1 MVIKKILVEECKME
15 KTKTKKVMPK
25 QEVKK
30 VTEAKK
36 PTGMSKEK
44 KSIIAGLAL
53 IVAAAGISAGTYA
66 YYQSVIGGTVDG
78 TITPWSFTVNE
89 KGDAQEFIATMGD
102 LKPGVSG
109 QIELNMSAAASGLGV
124 DAVIS
129 FNSVTNIP
137 ANMKFYTDSNYTSE
151 LDLSTDTITR
161 AISAGQTDSVT
172 IYYNWPKGTAEKGPS
187 EAKTASFKIQVVG
200 TQQNPN
206 A

>member
-1 MVIKKILVEECKME
+1 ME

-66 YYQSVIGGTVDG
+66 YYQSRINGTASG

-89 KGDAQEFIATMGD
+89 KGDAQEFVASLGD

-109 QIELNMSAAASGLGV
+109 TIVLNMSAAASGLGV
-124 DAVIS
+124 DAVVS
-129 FNSVTNIP
+129 FNTATNIP
-137 ANMKFYTDSNYTSE
+137 TNMKFYTDASYTSE
-151 LDLSTDTITR
+151 LNLSKDTITR
-161 AISAGQTDSVT
+161 AISAGKTDTVT
-172 IYYNWPKGTAEKGPS
+172 IYYNWPRGNAEKGPS
-187 EAKTASFKIQVVG
+187 ETKTASFKIQVVG

-206 A
+206 T

>member
-1 MVIKKILVEECKME
+1 ME

-66 YYQSVIGGTVDG
+66 YYQSIIDGRASG

-129 FNSVTNIP
+129 FNSANNIP
-137 ANMKFYTDSNYTSE
+137 ANMKFYTDSGYTSE
-151 LDLSTDTITR
+151 LDLSKDTITR
-161 AISAGQTDSVT
+161 AINAGKTDSVT
-172 IYYNWPKGTAEKGPS
+172 IYYNWPKGSAEKGP
-187 EAKTASFKIQVVG
+187 KTASTAKITVNVTC
-200 TQQNPN
+200 TQQNQKPYIPEEN
-206 A
+206 

>member
-66 YYQSVIGGTVDG
+66 YYQSIISGTVSG
-78 TITPWSFTVNE
+78 SITPWSFMVNE
-89 KGDAQEFIATMGD
+89 TGDAQEFIATLGD

-124 DAVIS
+124 DAVVS
-129 FNSVTNIP
+129 FNSATNIP
-137 ANMKFYTDSNYTSE
+137 TNMKFYTDSNYTSE

-161 AISAGQTDSVT
+161 AIAAGKTDSVT
-172 IYYNWPKGTAEKGPS
+172 IYYNWPLGTAEQGPS

>member
-1 MVIKKILVEECKME
+1 ME

-66 YYQSVIGGTVDG
+66 YYQSIISGTGSG
-78 TITPWSFTVNE
+78 TITPWSFTVND
-89 KGDAQEFIATMGD
+89 KGDAQEFVASLGD

-109 QIELNMSAAASGLGV
+109 TIELNMSAADSGLGV

-129 FNSVTNIP
+129 FNTATNIP
-137 ANMKFYTDSNYTSE
+137 ANMKFYTDPGYTSE
-151 LDLSTDTITR
+151 LDLSKDTITR
-161 AISAGQTDSVT
+161 AISAGKTDSVT
-172 IYYNWPKGTAEKGPS
+172 IYYNWPKGNAEKGPS
-187 EAKTASFKIQVVG
+187 EAKIASFKIQVVG
-200 TQQNPN
+200 KQQNPN
-206 A
+206 T

>member
-1 MVIKKILVEECKME
+1 ME

-66 YYQSVIGGTVDG
+66 YYQSVIGGTASG
-78 TITPWSFTVNE
+78 TITPWSFTVND
-89 KGDAQEFIATMGD
+89 KGDAQEFVASLGD

-109 QIELNMSAAASGLGV
+109 TIELNMSAADSGLGV

-129 FNSVTNIP
+129 FNTATNIP
-137 ANMKFYTDSNYTSE
+137 ANMKFYTDPGYTSE
-151 LDLSTDTITR
+151 LDLSKDTITR
-161 AISAGQTDSVT
+161 AISAGKTDSVT
-172 IYYNWPKGTAEKGPS
+172 IYYNWPKGNAEKGPS
-187 EAKTASFKIQVVG
+187 EAKIASFKIQVVG
-200 TQQNPN
+200 KQQNPN
-206 A
+206 T

>member
-1 MVIKKILVEECKME
+1 
-15 KTKTKKVMPK
+15 MPK

-66 YYQSVIGGTVDG
+66 YYQSIISGTGSG
-78 TITPWSFTVNE
+78 TITPWSFTVND
-89 KGDAQEFIATMGD
+89 KGDAQEFVASLGD

-109 QIELNMSAAASGLGV
+109 TIELNMSAADSGLGV

-129 FNSVTNIP
+129 FNTATNIP
-137 ANMKFYTDSNYTSE
+137 ANMKFYTDPGYTSE
-151 LDLSTDTITR
+151 LDLSKDTITR
-161 AISAGQTDSVT
+161 AISAGKTDSVT
-172 IYYNWPKGTAEKGPS
+172 IYYNWPKGNAEKGPS
-187 EAKTASFKIQVVG
+187 EAKIASFKIQVVG
-200 TQQNPN
+200 KQQNPN
-206 A
+206 T

>member
-1 MVIKKILVEECKME
+1 ME

-66 YYQSVIGGTVDG
+66 YYQSRINGTASG

-89 KGDAQEFIATMGD
+89 KGDAQEFVASLGD

-109 QIELNMSAAASGLGV
+109 TIVLNMSAAASGLGV
-124 DAVIS
+124 DAVVS
-129 FNSVTNIP
+129 FNTATNIP
-137 ANMKFYTDSNYTSE
+137 TNMKFYTDASYTSE

-161 AISAGQTDSVT
+161 TISAGKTDTVT
-172 IYYNWPKGTAEKGPS
+172 IYYNWPKGTIGEKGPS
-187 EAKTASFKIQVVG
+187 EDKTASFKIQVVG
-200 TQQNPN
+200 TQQNHN

>member
-1 MVIKKILVEECKME
+1 ME

-66 YYQSVIGGTVDG
+66 YYQSIITGKVDG

-89 KGDAQEFIATMGD
+89 KGDAQEFVASLGD

-109 QIELNMSAAASGLGV
+109 TIVLNMSAAASGLGV
-124 DAVIS
+124 DAVVS
-129 FNSVTNIP
+129 FGTITNIP
-137 ANMKFYTDSNYTSE
+137 ANMKFYTDQGYTSE
-151 LDLSTDTITR
+151 LNLSTDTITR
-161 AISAGQTDSVT
+161 AISAGKTDTVT
-172 IYYNWPKGTAEKGPS
+172 IYYNWPIGTKKEEGPS
-187 EAKTASFKIQVVG
+187 EDQTASFKINVVG
-200 TQQNPN
+200 TQHNPN